1 MPIGTKKLLL
11 VIALTAILAGSAVAG
26 AYTIFKPPGT
36 ETKTPFKVAAFC
48 HSSPGDLVWAAV
60 ERGYRAAES
69 ALGCQVVLRYAEGDI
84 HKQADMIREAAGGD
98 YNAIITSIED
108 PTIYDEPIAL
118 AKAKGMITVS
128 VFDDDVTQ
136 NDRDFFVG
144 PKAGPSGELCDYYV
158 AWKRCQLADD
168 RGHLFDGAKIL
179 YAAEDPSMVYVI
191 LAKQAIQD
199 YCTYKNYNVEINE
212 IECTYDLATI
222 EERIRAYLTANP
234 DTDLILGSGCITDT
248 GACLVLEN
256 GGFTAGSAPFHYGW
270 VTCLDDA
277 RSIQKGFSPAGV
289 SFSASTMGYLAVMN
303 AYFVWENS
311 GIMPKDIRL
320 DPIDVTPQNV
330 GDLIQGLEA
339 GLF

>member
-1 MPIGTKKLLL
+1 MPVGTKKLLF
-11 VIALTAILAGSAVAG
+11 VIALTAIIAGAAVAG
-26 AYTIFKPPGT
+26 AFTVFQVPGAGT
-36 ETKTPFKVAAFC
+36 TNSFKVAAFC
-48 HSSPGDLVWAAV
+48 HSSAGDLVWAAV

-69 ALGCQVVLRYAEGDI
+69 ALGCKVVLRYAEGDI
-84 HKQADMIREAAGGD
+84 HKQADMIREAAAGD

-108 PTIYDEPIAL
+108 PTIYDDPIAL
-118 AKAKGMITVS
+118 AKAHGMVTVA
-128 VFDDDVTQ
+128 VFDDDVTP
-136 NDRDFFVG
+136 NARDIFVG
-144 PKAGPSGELCDYYV
+144 PKAGPNGELCDYYV

-199 YCTYKNYNVEINE
+199 YCKYKNYKVTINE

-256 GGFTAGSAPFHYGW
+256 GGYTAGTAPYHYGW

-277 RSIQKGFSPAGV
+277 RSIQKGYSPAGV
-289 SFSASTMGYLAVMN
+289 AFSASTMGYLAVMN
-303 AYFVWENS
+303 AYFIWKNPGV
-311 GIMPKDIRL
+311 MPKDIRL
-320 DPIDVTPQNV
+320 DPLDVTPQNV
-330 GDLIQGLEA
+330 GALIDGLSS